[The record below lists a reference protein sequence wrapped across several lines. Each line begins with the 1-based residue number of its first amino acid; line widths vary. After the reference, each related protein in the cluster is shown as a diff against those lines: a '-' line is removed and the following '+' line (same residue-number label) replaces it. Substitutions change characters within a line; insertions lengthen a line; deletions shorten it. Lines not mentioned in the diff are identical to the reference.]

1 MAKRSLVS
9 VVDDDGPLRG
19 SQPDLLREFDF
30 AVQAFSSAEEFLASD
45 CVGQT
50 RCLILD
56 IATPGLSGP
65 LCSEIDASSEE
76 DTIVFVTAHGGETVR
91 AQLLEKGA
99 VECRYK
105 PFSALHWM
113 SA

>member
-9 VVDDDGPLRG
+9 VVDDNGSLRE
-19 SQPDLLREFDF
+19 SLPDLLREFDF

-45 CVGQT
+45 CVGQI

-56 IATPGLSGP
+56 IATPGMSGP

-76 DTIVFVTAHGGETVR
+76 DTHRIYYR
-91 AQLLEKGA
+91 S
-99 VECRYK
+99 RRRNR
-105 PFSALHWM
+105 PSAATREGRRGVPVQAIQRRG